1 MLPPIVKPLE
11 AGALSPS
18 GLLVDLYH
26 KGKKIF
32 DYLQEKHILFLTLI
46 NPFSQKGSPILVK
59 SSTHYQKTVYLFLK
73 KGLPFQLKRS
83 TFFAEK
89 VDPF

>member
-1 MLPPIVKPLE
+1 MCAPIVKPLE
-11 AGALSPS
+11 AGALSSS

-26 KGKKIF
+26 KGKKF
-32 DYLQEKHILFLTLI
+32 LDYLQEKHIFLLTFI
-46 NPFSQKGSPILVK
+46 NPFLQRGSPKRVK
-59 SSTHYQKTVYLFLK
+59 PSTYYQKKVYLFRQ

-89 VDPF
+89 VAPF

>member
-11 AGALSPS
+11 AGALSSS

-26 KGKKIF
+26 KGKKIL
-32 DYLQEKHILFLTLI
+32 DYLQEKHILFLTI
-46 NPFSQKGSPILVK
+46 MNPFAQKGSPKRVK
-59 SSTHYQKTVYLFLK
+59 LSTYYQKKVYLFRQ